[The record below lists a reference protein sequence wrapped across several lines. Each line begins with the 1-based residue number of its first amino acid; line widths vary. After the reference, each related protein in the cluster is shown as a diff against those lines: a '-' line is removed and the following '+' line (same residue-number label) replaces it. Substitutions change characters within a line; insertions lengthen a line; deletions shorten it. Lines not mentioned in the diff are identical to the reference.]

1 MNVILDHLVLN
12 VGDVEKSVEFYR
24 NVLRFSVE
32 RLEEFRNGEVPFPSV
47 RVNADT
53 LIDLFPPQMWQTA
66 GASGTRNNLNH
77 FCLALELDDW
87 QALRERLNS
96 GNVEI
101 FKDRTVNFGARGDG
115 ISMYF
120 RDPEGNE
127 IEARY
132 YEA

>member
-1 MNVILDHLVLN
+1 
-12 VGDVEKSVEFYR
+12 
-24 NVLRFSVE
+24 
-32 RLEEFRNGEVPFPSV
+32 
-47 RVNADT
+47 
-53 LIDLFPPQMWQTA
+53 
-66 GASGTRNNLNH
+66 
-77 FCLALELDDW
+77 LDDW

-132 YEA
+132 YEG